1 MPKLLTRSHLL
12 IFVFI
17 SITLGYRP
25 YVLFYEFY
33 GVMSY
38 IQVLCHFDFIFVYG
52 VKECSKFIDF
62 TYGYPAFP
70 MPLADKTAFFH
81 YVFLLLLLK
90 ILSISPE
97 KMKALMQKK
106 KKKKKPVHA
115 SVHNST
121 TYNCQDKG
129 SSLSVHSWMNKE
141 DLVCVCVCIL
151 QIYTYTHAYNR
162 MLLSHKKD

>member
-97 KMKALMQKK
+97 NMKAIMQKK
-106 KKKKKPVHA
+106 KKKKTRA
-115 SVHNST
+115 
-121 TYNCQDKG
+121 CQC
-129 SSLSVHSWMNKE
+129 SQQHY
-141 DLVCVCVCIL
+141 L
-151 QIYTYTHAYNR
+151 QLPR
-162 MLLSHKKD
+162 QGKQPKCSFMDE